1 MTGPGRESG
10 DYQQI
15 DIESLGGNFRQ
26 ITNPIYVPDPESL
39 ELDQIPT
46 LKKMLTSIHFDYVEK
61 ETELDIL
68 KQQIIAINCAISAL
82 EKVKL
87 NKHNPKLDQPNK

>member
-1 MTGPGRESG
+1 MSD
-10 DYQQI
+10 DYKQI
-15 DIESLGGNFRQ
+15 DIESLEGNFRK

-46 LKKMLTSIHFDYVEK
+46 LRKMLTNIHFDYVEK
-61 ETELDIL
+61 EAELDIL

-87 NKHNPKLDQPNK
+87 NRLNPKLNQPEN

>member
-1 MTGPGRESG
+1 MTDE
-10 DYQQI
+10 YKQI
-15 DIESLGGNFRQ
+15 DIENLEGNFRQ

-68 KQQIIAINCAISAL
+68 KSQIIAINCAISVL
-82 EKVKL
+82 DKVK
-87 NKHNPKLDQPNK
+87 